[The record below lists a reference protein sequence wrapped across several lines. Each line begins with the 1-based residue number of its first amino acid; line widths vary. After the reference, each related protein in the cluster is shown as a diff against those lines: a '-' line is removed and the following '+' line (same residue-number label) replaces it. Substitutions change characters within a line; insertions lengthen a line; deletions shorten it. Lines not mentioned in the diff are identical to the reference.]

1 MLYPM
6 TFKPILKKII
16 WGGSD
21 ICPFKGITPIEEGI
35 GESWELSHVEGNYS
49 IVDNGDLEGRTLDEL
64 IRIYGKQLLGEK
76 VMKQFGTT
84 FPLLIK
90 FIDARA
96 DLSIQVHPNDEL
108 AMKRHHS
115 FGKTEMWYVIKA
127 KKDAKLYSGFSQQI
141 DADEYVR
148 RVGDNTIMDVLQRYE
163 VSPGDVF
170 FLPAGRVHAIGAGC
184 FIAEIQQT
192 SNITYRIYDYDRKDA
207 NGKGRELHTELA
219 KDAID
224 YTKLPDYRTHYKA
237 HTNATVELAN
247 CKYFT
252 TNLLDLDTTMVR
264 NFAELDSFVVYICM
278 EGKAS
283 LRDNKGNE
291 LLIHQGQTVLIPADT
306 DVVTIS
312 PISKVKFM
320 ETYIS

>member
-21 ICPFKGITPIEEGI
+21 ICPFKGITPVQGGI

-49 IVDNGDLEGRTLDEL
+49 IVDNGELEGQTLDEV
-64 IRIYGKQLLGEK
+64 IRRHGKDLLGEK
-76 VMKQFGTT
+76 VIEQFGST

-90 FIDARA
+90 FIDARD
-96 DLSIQVHPNDEL
+96 DLSIQVHPDDEL
-108 AMKRHHS
+108 AKERHNS
-115 FGKTEMWYVIKA
+115 FGKTEMWYVINA
-127 KKDAKLYSGFSQQI
+127 AQGAALYSGFSKQI
-141 DADEYVR
+141 NADEYVK
-148 RVGDNTIMDVLQRYE
+148 RVEDNTIMDVLQRYE
-163 VSPGDVF
+163 VAPGDVF
-170 FLPAGRVHAIGAGC
+170 FLPAGRVHAIGSGC

-207 NGKGRELHTELA
+207 NGNGRELHTELA

-224 YTKLPDYRTHYKA
+224 YRMSPDYRTHYKA
-237 HTNATVELAN
+237 HTNATVELADCN
-247 CKYFT
+247 YFT
-252 TNLLDLDTTMVR
+252 TNLLDIDTIMVR
-264 NFAELDSFVVYICM
+264 NFSELNSFVVYICM

-283 LRDNKGNE
+283 IRDNKGNE
-291 LLIHQGQTVLIPADT
+291 IYVHQGQTVLIPADT

-312 PISKVKFM
+312 PIPGAKFM
-320 ETYIS
+320 ETYIG

>member
-64 IRIYGKQLLGEK
+64 IRTYGKQLLGEK

-141 DADEYVR
+141 DADEYVK

>member
-21 ICPFKGITPIEEGI
+21 ICPFKGITPTEDGV

-49 IVDNGDLEGRTLDEL
+49 VVDGGELDGKTIDEL
-64 IRIYGKQLLGEK
+64 IRTYGKQLLGEK

-90 FIDARA
+90 FIDARD

-127 KKDAKLYSGFSQQI
+127 RKGAKLFSGFSKQI

-148 RVGDNTIMDVLQRYE
+148 RVGENTIMDVLQRYE

-192 SNITYRIYDYDRKDA
+192 SNITYRIYDYDRKGAD
-207 NGKGRELHTELA
+207 GKGRELHTELA

-224 YTKLPDYRTHYKA
+224 YAMLPDYRTHYKA
-237 HTNATVELAN
+237 RTNATVSLAD

-252 TNLLDLDTTMVR
+252 TNLLDLDATMMR
-264 NFAELDSFVVYICM
+264 DFSSLDSFVVYICM

-283 LRDNKGNE
+283 IRDNKGNE
-291 LLIHQGQTVLIPADT
+291 ANVHQGQTVLIAADT
-306 DVVTIS
+306 TAVTVVPS
-312 PISKVKFM
+312 PKAKFL
-320 ETYIS
+320 ETFIG